1 MNGWLVGILLLSV
14 GCRGAGVVW
23 QQRQGYNKH
32 EWIGQIARFF
42 YFVGIPYLAVV
53 SGLLSPR
60 LFGLRGAEHLALI
73 EWDTSR
79 VLAGIQRAFT
89 LITLEWVFD
98 SPVTITFGTAALLLV
113 WLIRRNLIRHQTPL
127 PNLPQTLLHVF
138 YAALH
143 WAFYRAVVW
152 QLTGDLYLAVVWG
165 AALVFVEWMLIARL
179 SRQQLLPAVV
189 LAQSVILVLTAVIFY
204 YSPNWWLLLPFH
216 WAMVTIIDREVRD
229 RETGIEP
236 GTLREA

>member
-143 WAFYRAVVW
+143 WAWDRLRPTTHNGGTRAIAMATPGNESATSSRLKAKAPAAPAAKATHKSFRLGDMRAV
-152 QLTGDLYLAVVWG
+152 
-165 AALVFVEWMLIARL
+165 I
-179 SRQQLLPAVV
+179 
-189 LAQSVILVLTAVIFY
+189 
-204 YSPNWWLLLPFH
+204 
-216 WAMVTIIDREVRD
+216 
-229 RETGIEP
+229 
-236 GTLREA
+236 